1 MASLLENLI
10 DVLDKENAEYE
21 KLVVLAEEKT
31 PTIIKGDVEGLSR
44 ITEDE
49 QVIVGRIQG
58 MEKQRIKVLA
68 DVANV
73 VNRDVETLKLIDLI
87 QMLEKM
93 PEQQKKLKDIH
104 ERLKETTEKLRLLND
119 KNQLLL
125 ADKLD
130 MVEHDK
136 SYEVCAA
143 NSQLYKRRIH
153 ERRSAWYLSWWFR
166 RKTITTKH
174 EVRCHVFIWSI
185 IYR

>member
-21 KLVVLAEEKT
+21 KLIVLAEDKT
-31 PTIIKGDVEGLSR
+31 PVIVKGDVEGLSK

-49 QVIVGRIQG
+49 QEIVGRIQG

-93 PEQQKKLKDIH
+93 PDQQKMLTDVH
-104 ERLKETTEKLRLLND
+104 ERLKKTTEKLREIND
-119 KNQLLL
+119 RNQMLL

-130 MVEHDK
+130 MVEFNLNMIRAVK
-136 SYEVCAA
+136 SAPQTANYSRDAYTNGEVLGIFHGGFDAK
-143 NSQLYKRRIH
+143 Q
-153 ERRSAWYLSWWFR
+153 
-166 RKTITTKH
+166 
-174 EVRCHVFIWSI
+174 
-185 IYR
+185 

>member
-31 PTIIKGDVEGLSR
+31 PTIIKGDVEGLSK

-104 ERLKETTEKLRLLND
+104 ER
-119 KNQLLL
+119 
-125 ADKLD
+125 
-130 MVEHDK
+130 
-136 SYEVCAA
+136 
-143 NSQLYKRRIH
+143 
-153 ERRSAWYLSWWFR
+153 
-166 RKTITTKH
+166 
-174 EVRCHVFIWSI
+174 
-185 IYR
+185 

>member
-31 PTIIKGDVEGLSR
+31 PTIIKGDVEGLSK

-49 QVIVGRIQG
+49 QGIQG

-68 DVANV
+68 DIANV

-130 MVEHDK
+130 MVDFNLNMIRAMK
-136 SYEVCAA
+136 SAPQTANYTRDAYTNGEVLGIFHGGFDAK
-143 NSQLYKRRIH
+143 Q
-153 ERRSAWYLSWWFR
+153 
-166 RKTITTKH
+166 
-174 EVRCHVFIWSI
+174 
-185 IYR
+185 